1 MTDNVLSIDE
11 FKQRKADSN
20 AVQGCMDHLNDLYSL
35 RREKMLRLSTE
46 SFIRPVM
53 DILKNYIV
61 SLGLRMQNV
70 KDILD
75 AIDFCVEVDSDVP
88 IRPASQ
94 RNYTFPFSDKVP
106 VCASFKI
113 ADSLAFAA
121 ENKAHLVNNDHAVF
135 AAITMAYCTSG
146 EIFEGVY
153 GEVFKL
159 DIDSLLKKSDEFI
172 APMDPESGACS
183 IFFHELLEII
193 DDEGYIFFKLLG
205 KSPFHKRNFNVENI
219 PDKTYLATR
228 GDVIIRLDVY
238 AKRYFKHVNTLNGVI
253 SSNEE
258 NYHGFI

>member
-35 RREKMLRLSTE
+35 RREKILRLSTE

-53 DILKNYIV
+53 DILKCYIT
-61 SLGLRMQNV
+61 SLDLRMRKV

-88 IRPASQ
+88 IQPASQ
-94 RNYTFPFSDKVP
+94 RNYSFPFSDKVP
-106 VCASFKI
+106 VCATFKI
-113 ADSLAFAA
+113 ADSLAFAG

-135 AAITMAYCTSG
+135 ATITMAYCTSG

-153 GEVFKL
+153 GEVFKS
-159 DIDSLLKKSDEFI
+159 DIDDLLRKSDEFI
-172 APMDPESGACS
+172 RPLDPESEACE
-183 IFFHELLEII
+183 IFIHELLETI

-205 KSPFHKRNFNVENI
+205 KNPFPRVKTNPENT

-253 SSNEE
+253 SINEE
-258 NYHGFI
+258 NHHEQ